1 MKPLLRAIIVEDE
14 EPAAERIRLLLERV
28 YEGIIIEAC
37 LDSITDTI
45 NWLSNHPAPDL
56 ILMDIHLADG
66 SAFEIFNQIQVD
78 VPVIFTTAY
87 DQYAIAA
94 FQCLSIDYLLK
105 PVSQDALAR
114 AVQKLEK
121 IRVQKAVHPDYRE
134 LVNLLQEAKPVFK
147 SRFLVRIGLRSFFLN
162 TEDIA
167 YFLADNKIVYAVA
180 HDGCRYITEH
190 TLETL
195 EDCLDPRYFFR
206 PNRSMIVRATA
217 IEQIK
222 PHINS
227 RLKLLVKAGN
237 SLDELV
243 VSRERVTAF
252 KEWAEQ

>member
-1 MKPLLRAIIVEDE
+1 M
-14 EPAAERIRLLLERV
+14 ERV
-28 YEGIIIEAC
+28 YEGISIEAC
-37 LDSITDTI
+37 LDSIADTV
-45 NWLSNHPAPDL
+45 NWLKDHPSPDL

-78 VPVIFTTAY
+78 SPVIFTTAY

-94 FQCLSIDYLLK
+94 FRCLSVDYLLK
-105 PVSQDALAR
+105 PVTQDALAR
-114 AVQKLEK
+114 AIQKFEK
-121 IRVQKAVHPDYRE
+121 IRVQHAPNPDYRE
-134 LVNLLQEAKPVFK
+134 IVSLLQQAKPGYK
-147 SRFLVRIGLRSFFLN
+147 SRFLVRVGQRSFFLN

-195 EDCLDPRYFFR
+195 EECLDPRYFFR
-206 PNRSMIVRATA
+206 PNRSMIVRVTA